1 MARKKRAFRKAGPVT
16 RCPAHLKPGP
26 QKMGICYRIERVQR
40 NRQKGYVTSFFSR
53 LTGRQVGYSSA
64 PGICKKTLDPFQA
77 SIRPK
82 TKAEAVGKQCSIQVK
97 K

>member
-1 MARKKRAFRKAGPVT
+1 MAKKKRASRKVAPAT
-16 RCPAHLKPGP
+16 RCPANLKPGP
-26 QKMGICYRIERVQR
+26 QKMGICYRIEHVQR

-53 LTGRQVGYSSA
+53 MTGRQMGYSA

-82 TKAEAVGKQCSIQVK
+82 EKAEAVGRQCTVPTK